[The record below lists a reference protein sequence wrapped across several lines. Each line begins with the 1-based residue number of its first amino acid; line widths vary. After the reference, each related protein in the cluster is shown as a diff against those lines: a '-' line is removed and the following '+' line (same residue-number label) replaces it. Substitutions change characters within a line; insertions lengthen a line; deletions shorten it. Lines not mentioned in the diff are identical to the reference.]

1 MTTSLL
7 VNIPVTNGLPI
18 YGGSIPL
25 QPPKKVNPHPQ
36 SSSIPIVPTKVAK
49 PIVEVIAPHVK
60 PTTIPLQ
67 YPCIIY
73 SRGEHC
79 APYCFKQI
87 KVQNMF
93 HSKTNFVIIV
103 VPKPLKHDNVPINVV
118 TIVTTCSQILEQ

>member
-1 MTTSLL
+1 MVIQYQTYS
-7 VNIPVTNGLPI
+7 N
-18 YGGSIPL
+18 YGKIGHAK
-25 QPPKKVNPHPQ
+25 QTCHNRKMKKT
-36 SSSIPIVPTKVAK
+36 IITIVPTKVAK

-73 SRGEHC
+73 YSVEHC

-103 VPKPLKHDNVPINVV
+103 VPKPLKLDNVPINVV
-118 TIVTTCSQILEQ
+118 TIVTTCSQVLEQ